1 MAIVDHKS
9 AIKTVYTALTIKT
22 IRLIRCLGRI
32 FFMLRYLNE
41 R

>member
-1 MAIVDHKS
+1 MAIVDPKN
-9 AIKTVYTALTIKT
+9 AFKTVYTALTIKT